1 MKKIMLT
8 ILLIT
13 GITFA
18 AYDIDKL
25 IKEYNNDK
33 VYEDATAINLY
44 TDVRF
49 EVEEDHSYTK
59 HVFYLKKIVDYAGKK
74 RYSDVVVEYDP
85 DFESVEI
92 ITSLTIDPEMKKYEV
107 PENQIYDLNTRSSL
121 RSPEYVNDR
130 KKVVNFP
137 RIEPGFFIV
146 MEYKITN
153 TRKTP
158 VNSITHF
165 QESNPYIVKKL
176 TLSYPENLELKYWN
190 HKDIVLV
197 RAVDLE
203 EGKKIFKWTIEN
215 SPLIKEEPSTP
226 DYIIIGKP
234 VVFTFYKDWKEYAK
248 DNLAKINDVE
258 ITEEVKKLASSVVEN
273 LENDDDKIKALYN
286 FLAENY
292 IQKYSVVDQMDYQ
305 PDSFEKIIGQKYGA
319 SRDLTALF
327 IAMAR
332 SIGIKNIFPVL
343 KLHRSY
349 NDFEQMRTM
358 ALEGF
363 INDVEVYYSGTLLSV
378 GNSTGAYGFTGNYEN
393 ILVSPLEDKCILDY
407 KYPDT
412 ITKQRNYKYTLSGD
426 DIKLET
432 SWILKASDDMG
443 NRWFKRFPEEQRKM
457 YFAQYALNDK
467 AAEITSGPDFKNLD
481 KLDKL
486 LEISFD
492 ISYKDRIITQENYKY
507 FKIIEPSLLSVAL
520 KERVNDYKIGSRI
533 YYRDEIEIVPEI
545 ASQIINM
552 EDIKLEFKCEDKTA
566 YINLEV
572 RRNNGSI
579 SLVRTIYIPEMTIKP
594 EKYTEFR
601 DFILGFN
608 KPIYSMVFLK
618 NN

>member
-49 EVEEDHSYTK
+49 EVEEDNSYTK

-92 ITSLTIDPEMKKYEV
+92 ITSLTIDPEMKRYEV

-130 KKVVNFP
+130 KKVINFP

-158 VNSITHF
+158 ANSIIHF
-165 QESNPYIVKKL
+165 QESNPYFVKKL
-176 TLSYPENLELKYWN
+176 TLTYPEKFELKYWN
-190 HKDIVLV
+190 HKDISL
-197 RAVDLE
+197 DKKKE
-203 EGKKIFKWTIEN
+203 KGKNIYAWIMKDV
-215 SPLIKEEPSTP
+215 PLIKEEPSTP

-248 DNLAKINDVE
+248 DNLAKINNVE
-258 ITEEVKKLASSVVEN
+258 ITEEVKKLASSIVGEIK
-273 LENDDDKIKALYN
+273 NDDDKIKAIYN

-292 IQKYSVVDQMDYQ
+292 IQKYSVVDQMDYK
-305 PDSFEKIIGQKYGA
+305 PESFEKIIGQKYGA

-327 IAMAR
+327 ITIAR
-332 SIGIKNIFPVL
+332 SIGIKDIFPVL

-363 INDVEVYYSGTLLSV
+363 INEVEVYYKGTLLSV
-378 GNSTGAYGFTGNYEN
+378 GNSTGPFGFTGNYEN
-393 ILVSPLEDKCILDY
+393 ILVSPLEDKYIIDY
-407 KYPDT
+407 KYPET

-432 SWILKASDDMG
+432 SWLLKASDDMG

-467 AAEITSGPDFKNLD
+467 AAEITSGPNFKNLD
-481 KLDKL
+481 KLDMP
-486 LEISFD
+486 LEILFD

-507 FKIIEPSLLSVAL
+507 FKIIESSLPNVAL
-520 KERVNDYKIGSRI
+520 KERINDYRIGSKI

-545 ASQIINM
+545 NSQIINM
-552 EDIKLEFKCEDKTA
+552 EDLKLEFQCEGKTA
-566 YINLEV
+566 YIKLEV
-572 RRNNGSI
+572 KENKDKI
-579 SLVRTIYIPEMTIKP
+579 TLIRTIYIPEMTINP
-594 EKYTEFR
+594 ERYSEFR
-601 DFILGFN
+601 NFILGFK
-608 KPIYSMVFLK
+608 KP
-618 NN
+618 

>member
-25 IKEYNNDK
+25 IKDYNNDK

-44 TDVRF
+44 TDVKF
-49 EVEEDHSYTK
+49 EIEADQSYTK

-85 DFESVEI
+85 DFESVEL
-92 ITSLTIDPEMKKYEV
+92 ITSLTIDPEMKKHEV

-137 RIEPGFFIV
+137 GIEPDFFIV

-158 VNSITHF
+158 ANSIIHF
-165 QESNPYIVKKL
+165 QESNPYVVKKL

-190 HKDIVLV
+190 HKDISMEKKN
-197 RAVDLE
+197 E
-203 EGKKIFKWTIEN
+203 EGKNIYSWIMKDV
-215 SPLIKEEPSTP
+215 PLIKEEPSTP
-226 DYIIIGKP
+226 DYIVIGKP

-248 DNLAKINDVE
+248 LNLAKINNIE
-258 ITEEVKKLASSVVEN
+258 ITEEVKKLASSIVGDIK
-273 LENDDDKIKALYN
+273 NDEDKIKGIYN

-305 PDSFEKIIGQKYGA
+305 PEPFEKIIGQKYGA

-332 SIGIKNIFPVL
+332 SIGIKDIFPVL

-363 INDVEVYYSGTLLSV
+363 INDVEVYYNGTLLSV
-378 GNSTGAYGFTGNYEN
+378 GKSTGPFGFTGNYEN

-407 KYPDT
+407 KYPET
-412 ITKQRNYKYTLSGD
+412 ITRQRNYKYTLSSA

-432 SWILKASDDMG
+432 SWLLKASSDMG

-481 KLDKL
+481 KLDKP

-507 FKIIEPSLLSVAL
+507 FKIIEPNLLNVAL
-520 KERVNDYKIGSRI
+520 KERVNDYKIGNKI
-533 YYRDEIEIVPEI
+533 YYRDEIEIVPET
-545 ASQIINM
+545 ASQIINI
-552 EDIKLEFKCEDKTA
+552 EDLKLEFQCEGKTA
-566 YINLEV
+566 YIKLEV
-572 RRNNGSI
+572 KENKDNI
-579 SLVRTIYIPEMTIKP
+579 TMVRTIYIPEMTIKP

-601 DFILGFN
+601 NFILGFQ

-618 NN
+618 K